1 MDAATLLL
9 GAGQLAL
16 GGILC
21 YLLFLLRRDARR
33 SSLVAIVAVL
43 NDLRE
48 KNAKALIA
56 VFALMS
62 SQDYQRSDE
71 PVRAA
76 LIDST
81 NRLRAIQDALTEA
94 LLQILRQ
101 CDTEWGLAG
110 RLHGAVRAQIDPGA
124 AGHSDRVATQNG
136 LARKGCA

>member
-1 MDAATLLL
+1 MDAATLFL

-21 YLLFLLRRDARR
+21 YLLYLLRRDARR

-48 KNAKALIA
+48 KNAKALMA
-56 VFALMS
+56 VFALTS

-71 PVRAA
+71 PARAA

-81 NRLRAIQDALTEA
+81 NRLRAIQDSVTEA
-94 LLQILRQ
+94 LLQTIRQ
-101 CDTEWGLAG
+101 CDAEWRLAG
-110 RLHGAVRAQIDPGA
+110 RLHAAVRAQLDHGSER
-124 AGHSDRVATQNG
+124 HSDLVATQDG